1 VHLHTVKYA
10 LDGFQSAIYDLDAGK
25 IRGRAILVP

>member
-1 VHLHTVKYA
+1 TRTYPLDAAPDA
-10 LDGFQSAIYDLDAGK
+10 LRDLEAGK